1 MPGDHGGVLCVAV
14 SGLWKVLVAPGLH
27 IVDHIHKAPAQIG
40 QGVFDPRRDFLKIMP
55 DQETIRFQLPELLRQ
70 GGFRDFAELAAQ
82 CAKSVNITKR
92 DIVEYLKLPFAA
104 QYFFAALTLS
114 YSVGLRSAFFS
125 SAQPP
130 VGNDFLFDRI

>member
-1 MPGDHGGVLCVAV
+1 MC
-14 SGLWKVLVAPGLH
+14 SGFRSLEGSGPPGLH

-104 QYFFAALTLS
+104 QYFLQ
-114 YSVGLRSAFFS
+114 R
-125 SAQPP
+125 
-130 VGNDFLFDRI
+130 